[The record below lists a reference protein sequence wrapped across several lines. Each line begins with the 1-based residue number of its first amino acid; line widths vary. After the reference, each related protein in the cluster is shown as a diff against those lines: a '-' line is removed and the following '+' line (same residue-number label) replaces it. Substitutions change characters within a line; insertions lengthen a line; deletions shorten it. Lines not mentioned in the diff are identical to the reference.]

1 MNEKQLIK
9 LGFTK
14 KSYDL
19 YDDFDQNNPEEY
31 FLKCKLIG
39 TSLCMLYEVGN
50 DYLEL
55 FPFDGVKI
63 RDIKKVKELIKAF
76 KDV

>member
-9 LGFTK
+9 LGFEK

-19 YDDFDQNNPEEY
+19 YEDFDQNNPEEY
-31 FLKCKLIG
+31 FLECKLIG
-39 TSLCMLYEVGN
+39 TSLCMLYEVGD
-50 DYLEL
+50 DYVEL
-55 FPFDGVKI
+55 FPFENVKI